1 MYFVLILQ
9 LIICC
14 LGETKLK
21 LNLDEFFDNTD
32 IKLLSFSPTGQ
43 HLLIQ
48 SRNPSWNS
56 SSFHNNLWLFNI
68 KENKTKLI
76 TNNLASFSKVEWS
89 PTGNKFAFLIN
100 EDLTITHSR
109 ASEHHLY
116 LYSIISNQIISIS
129 IGNNIPFALT
139 WSDNDYSLFFTT
151 ILFQSTNEDK
161 NQWKNVI
168 RHRQT
173 QTNEVTTIY
182 RIDIN
187 ESTKITLIKNI
198 SFFIGELLY
207 VPLLHKLVFTSVSR
221 VIEQIDIIEIYSI
234 DLNNSMFM
242 LRLTNNQGIEQDLKL
257 SYDGRHLLFRSFTLG
272 SDRNKFTETFDRIF
286 SIDLINGK
294 IESFGKDFP
303 GTVTGYTIKPDGGI
317 FFLGQLLTEIQ
328 IYEQNSPTHN
338 IIYHKGWNGTYD
350 KLSISNKNNFISFV
364 HSSFTKAKEVYVT
377 ENIEKLQSAKAIT
390 NFNQL
395 FNQRDLPQG
404 KVYQWKNN
412 EDNQTI
418 EGILRYPP
426 GKFEQKNLPLLVL
439 IHGGLYTASLNGFQ
453 IDWENWGILAASQ
466 GWLVFEPNYRGS
478 TGYGNQFVHQVRYQ
492 FLSRPAKDI
501 LSGIDQLIKENIADP
516 NKLNVGGYSYGG
528 YLTNW
533 LITQTTR
540 FNAALSGAGAIE
552 HSSEWG
558 IIDFPIFEY
567 YVIGGAPW
575 EVPNTYQNEAAIYQ
589 LDKVRTPT
597 HIITG
602 ENDVRVSPGQS
613 YMLER
618 ALHYLKIP
626 VQLLIFPN
634 EDHSISNNP
643 WHGKIKV
650 REELKWLQKYGHQSF
665 KTIIK

>member
-76 TNNLASFSKVEWS
+76 TNNLASFLKVEWS

-100 EDLTITHSR
+100 EDLTITHRR

-116 LYSIISNQIISIS
+116 LYSIISSQIISIS

-272 SDRNKFTETFDRIF
+272 SDR
-286 SIDLINGK
+286 
-294 IESFGKDFP
+294 
-303 GTVTGYTIKPDGGI
+303 
-317 FFLGQLLTEIQ
+317 
-328 IYEQNSPTHN
+328 
-338 IIYHKGWNGTYD
+338 
-350 KLSISNKNNFISFV
+350 
-364 HSSFTKAKEVYVT
+364 
-377 ENIEKLQSAKAIT
+377 
-390 NFNQL
+390 
-395 FNQRDLPQG
+395 
-404 KVYQWKNN
+404 
-412 EDNQTI
+412 
-418 EGILRYPP
+418 
-426 GKFEQKNLPLLVL
+426 
-439 IHGGLYTASLNGFQ
+439 
-453 IDWENWGILAASQ
+453 
-466 GWLVFEPNYRGS
+466 
-478 TGYGNQFVHQVRYQ
+478 
-492 FLSRPAKDI
+492 
-501 LSGIDQLIKENIADP
+501 
-516 NKLNVGGYSYGG
+516 
-528 YLTNW
+528 
-533 LITQTTR
+533 
-540 FNAALSGAGAIE
+540 
-552 HSSEWG
+552 
-558 IIDFPIFEY
+558 
-567 YVIGGAPW
+567 
-575 EVPNTYQNEAAIYQ
+575 
-589 LDKVRTPT
+589 
-597 HIITG
+597 
-602 ENDVRVSPGQS
+602 
-613 YMLER
+613 
-618 ALHYLKIP
+618 
-626 VQLLIFPN
+626 
-634 EDHSISNNP
+634 
-643 WHGKIKV
+643 
-650 REELKWLQKYGHQSF
+650 
-665 KTIIK
+665 